1 VLILKIIFFLKK
13 HHFNI
18 KNILKNNYNYILK
31 QDKKNE
37 KDGEKKKRKKKKEV
51 IKNGS
56 HAMNPM
62 KVKEEHAAIPV

>member
-1 VLILKIIFFLKK
+1 LLNRI
-13 HHFNI
+13 
-18 KNILKNNYNYILK
+18 
-31 QDKKNE
+31 KKNE
-37 KDGEKKKRKKKKEV
+37 KDGEKKKEKKEKEV